1 MSITFI
7 SDFQKQIYK
16 ILSNNSEISNSVNK
30 IYFGAVQDGKC
41 PFLLISIQKS
51 EEVSLHVNQVY
62 SVEFQISA
70 YAKDHHH
77 NLLISLADHVVGA
90 LNSSEIMF
98 KDFNVAGMKANKISF
113 EKAKDLVLNKLLINY
128 KALIKR
134 RRDE

>member
-7 SDFQKQIYK
+7 SDFQKQIYR

-30 IYFGAVQDGKC
+30 IYFGEVQDGKC
-41 PFLLISIQKS
+41 PFLLISIQKA
-51 EEVSLHVNQVY
+51 EEVSLHVNHIY

-77 NLLISLADHVVGA
+77 SLLISLAGNVVKA
-90 LNSSEIMF
+90 LNNSEILF
-98 KDFNVAGMKANKISF
+98 EGFDVAGMKANKISF
-113 EKAKDLVLNKLLINY
+113 EKAKDLVLNKLLISY

-134 RRDE
+134 KNDE

>member
-7 SDFQKQIYK
+7 SDLQKQIYRT
-16 ILSNNSEISNSVNK
+16 LSNTPEISASVNK

-41 PFLLISIQKS
+41 PFLLISIQKA
-51 EEVSLHVNQVY
+51 EELSLHVDQVY

-77 NLLISLADHVVGA
+77 SLLISLADKIVET
-90 LNSSEIMF
+90 LNNAEILF
-98 KDFNVAGMKANKISF
+98 ESFDVAGMKANKISF
-113 EKAKDLVLNKLLINY
+113 EKAKDLVLNKLLISY

-134 RRDE
+134 KSDE